1 MAHKGQNVIVDEGR
15 AKNKAK
21 ARPRPT
27 LGALP
32 VSCRLH
38 AQHPR
43 RLAPRRTAH
52 KVSIGPCSGMPPH
65 SPQPLPPLLTD
76 PPACTLYAMPKG
88 PFWASWERRHG
99 RAACRQPLSGRVWS
113 SYA

>member
-1 MAHKGQNVIVDEGR
+1 MAHKGHKVIADEGR
-15 AKNKAK
+15 AKNKAET
-21 ARPRPT
+21 RPRPT
-27 LGALP
+27 LDALS

-38 AQHPR
+38 AQHPG

-52 KVSIGPCSGMPPH
+52 KVSIGPCSGMHPH
-65 SPQPLPPLLTD
+65 TLQPLPPLLTD

-99 RAACRQPLSGRVWS
+99 RAACRQPLSGCMWS